1 MSDTDNKNLGG
12 RPRMFNTV
20 EEMQVLIDRYF
31 QDCKKDNEPLTIT
44 GLALA
49 LGFTSRQAVMNYEGF
64 TDNNGRM
71 FLDTIKTAKLRI
83 ENAYEKRNIENG
95 RGGDIFALKQFD
107 WTDKQEIKHSGE
119 MNLNNKTIYAEMS
132 DEELRKVIANADN
145 SEQSD

>member
-1 MSDTDNKNLGG
+1 MSNTEIKNLGG
-12 RPRMFNTV
+12 RPRRFNTV

-31 QDCKKDNEPLTIT
+31 QECKENNEPLTIT

-64 TDNNGRM
+64 LDDNGKM

-119 MNLNNKTIYAEMS
+119 MNLNNKTVFAEMS
-132 DEELRKVIANADN
+132 DEDLRKLIANADI